1 MFKYLGSTLTEKG
14 SCQAELVTRANA
26 AWCKWRELTPVIC
39 DKKISARLKEKV
51 YRSMV
56 RPVLLYGAETWVT
69 KETDMK
75 LLEKTEMRKLRWKRD
90 VSLKDHARS
99 EKIRAELGVAQI
111 RDKVKEARLRWLGNV
126 KRSDSY
132 IKIAYEMEVIGKR
145 SRGRQKVRW
154 SDCLTKDMQEKKL
167 KKEDAMD
174 RERWR
179 NKIKVPDPQIS
190 CS

>member
-1 MFKYLGSTLTEKG
+1 MQIT
-14 SCQAELVTRANA
+14 
-26 AWCKWRELTPVIC
+26 
-39 DKKISARLKEKV
+39 KV
-51 YRSMV
+51 YKSMV
-56 RPVLLYGAETWVT
+56 RPVLLYGAETWAT

-75 LLEKTEMRKLRWKRD
+75 LLEKTEMRMLWWIKG
-90 VSLKDHARS
+90 VSLKDHVRS

-111 RDKVKEARLRWLGNV
+111 RDKVKEARLRWFGYV

-132 IKIAYEMEVIGKR
+132 IKIVYEMEVIGKR
-145 SRGRQKVRW
+145 SRGRQKIRW
-154 SDCLTKDMQEKKL
+154 GDCLTKDMQEKKL